1 MNTGIK
7 GKAEMIVTDQFSA
20 KTLGSGTMDVL
31 GTPGLAALVE
41 KSAWESVAPFLEE
54 GQGTVGIRMDL
65 KHISATP
72 VGQRIWCE
80 CELTDIADRR
90 LLFKFQAFDDT
101 GIIGEGTHERFVV
114 TKEKFLEKA
123 HEKYN

>member
-72 VGQRIWCE
+72 VGQKVWCE
-80 CELTDIADRR
+80 TELIDIADRR
-90 LLFKFQAFDDT
+90 LQFEFRAFDDA
-101 GIIGEGTHERFVV
+101 GIIGEGMHERFVV